1 LDRLSKQYNGQVKIF
16 KVNVDNVPEVAQQFQ
31 VEVLPTIFGIVKGN
45 QLVVQ
50 DTGLKEEGFV
60 SVLTSSCCVVF
71 CVLFIELNT

>member
-1 LDRLSKQYNGQVKIF
+1 MERLASQFNGQVKVF

-45 QLVVQ
+45 QLAAH

-60 SVLTSSCCVVF
+60 S
-71 CVLFIELNT
+71 IKNDQQI